1 MRFSNIKSVVLA
13 VAAAQAVSAHT
24 RFTNF
29 FVDGVNQGDGT
40 CVRMSNINS
49 QATNPVHGITG
60 NDMACGTFYLSPIAL
75 LHSLHSFG
83 QLSKP
88 SCHALG
94 NANGM

>member
-13 VAAAQAVSAHT
+13 VAAAQAVDAHT

-40 CVRMSNINS
+40 CVRMSNIND

-60 NDMACGTFYLSPIAL
+60 NDMACGTFYLSPIAF
-75 LHSLHSFG
+75 LHFL
-83 QLSKP
+83 QI
-88 SCHALG
+88 
-94 NANGM
+94 